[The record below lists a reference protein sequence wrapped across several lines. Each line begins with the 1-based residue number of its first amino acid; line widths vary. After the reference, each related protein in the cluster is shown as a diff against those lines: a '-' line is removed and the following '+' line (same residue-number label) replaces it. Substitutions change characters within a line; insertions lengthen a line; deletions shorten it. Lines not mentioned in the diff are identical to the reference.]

1 MSQILAPPSGAATK
15 AAHPRRWTVLVLL
28 CLVEFM
34 LLLDDTVVNVALP
47 SIRADLGFSLA
58 NLAWVVNAYVLV
70 FGGFLL
76 LGGRLADL
84 YGRRRVFLLGTA
96 VFALASLGSALA
108 RDQVMLIAARAVQG
122 LGAALAAPAAL
133 SMIAVLFTDP
143 KERARALGLWGSL
156 TALGGTTGVVVSG
169 VLTDEV
175 NWRWIF
181 LVNLPVAAIPLV
193 LIPRLAPE
201 SRRTS
206 QHGFDLPGAVT
217 VTLGTG
223 TLVYGVLET
232 VTHGW
237 SSPRTVLALTAAAAL
252 LTAFVV
258 IETRTAQPLVPL
270 RFFRRRRPAT
280 ANGLQLLMA
289 SANFGTFFLLT
300 LYLQQVLGYS
310 PIRAG
315 LCYTGFFVGI
325 FFGFGTGS
333 PLVPRLGVRPFMVG
347 GFVLLAAGMFWF
359 AQVPADGRYWSDIL
373 PGFLLMSVGI
383 AWTALTVTIAGMTDV
398 PEAETGLASGLLNAS
413 AQVGGALGLA
423 VLVTIA
429 SHRTG
434 VLAAAGRDA
443 LAAQLAGTHLAFFCG
458 GVLLVLAAVVA
469 AVFVGRLKPT
479 ELPPM
484 VVLEEHD
491 DVRVSS

>member
-1 MSQILAPPSGAATK
+1 MNETLATSAPTPAL
-15 AAHPRRWTVLVLL
+15 AHPRRWSILILL

-47 SIRADLGFSLA
+47 RIKEDLGFSLA

-84 YGRRRVFLLGTA
+84 YGRRRIFLLGTGL
-96 VFALASLGSALA
+96 FALASLANGLAQNQAMLVGS
-108 RDQVMLIAARAVQG
+108 RAVQG

-143 KERARALGLWGSL
+143 KERSRALGLWGSL
-156 TALGGTTGVVVSG
+156 TALGGTTGVVLSG
-169 VLTDEV
+169 VLTDMA

-181 LVNLPVAAIPLV
+181 LINLPVAAVPLLLV
-193 LIPRLAPE
+193 PRLAPE
-201 SRRTS
+201 SRRTT

-217 VTLGTG
+217 VTAGTSA
-223 TLVYGVLET
+223 LVYGLLSTVEHGWGAPAT
-232 VTHGW
+232 VTA
-237 SSPRTVLALTAAAAL
+237 LAAAAAL
-252 LTAFVV
+252 LAAFLI
-258 IETRTAQPLVPL
+258 IETRAAHPLVPL

-300 LYLQQVLGYS
+300 LYIQQVLGYS
-310 PIRAG
+310 PLKAG
-315 LCYTGFFVGI
+315 LCYAGFFVGI
-325 FFGFGTGS
+325 FLGFGTGS
-333 PLVPRLGVRPFMVG
+333 PLVPRIGVRPFMVG
-347 GFVLLAAGMFWF
+347 GFALLAAGMFWF
-359 AQVPADGRYWSDIL
+359 AQVPADGRYWQDIF
-373 PGFLLMSVGI
+373 PGFMLMSVGI

-398 PEAETGLASGLLNAS
+398 PESETGLASGLLNAS
-413 AQVGGALGLA
+413 AQVGGAVGLA

-429 SHRTG
+429 SRRAGH
-434 VLAAAGRDA
+434 LAAAGKDA
-443 LAAQLAGTHLAFFCG
+443 LAAQLGGTHLAFFVG

-469 AVFVGRLKPT
+469 AVFIGRLKPT

-484 VVLEEHD
+484 VILEEHE
-491 DVRVSS
+491 DVRVTAR